1 MRIKEYIISK
11 YGVSVINS
19 NIINRINIDHFNGY
33 LIFRLLELIINNI
46 LTEKDKIKND
56 LLPQLMNLTSIDFS

>member
-11 YGVSVINS
+11 YGVSVINT
-19 NIINRINIDHFNGY
+19 NIINRINIDHLNGY
-33 LIFRLLELIINNI
+33 LFFRLLELIINNI

-56 LLPQLMNLTSIDFS
+56 LLPQLLNLSSIDFS